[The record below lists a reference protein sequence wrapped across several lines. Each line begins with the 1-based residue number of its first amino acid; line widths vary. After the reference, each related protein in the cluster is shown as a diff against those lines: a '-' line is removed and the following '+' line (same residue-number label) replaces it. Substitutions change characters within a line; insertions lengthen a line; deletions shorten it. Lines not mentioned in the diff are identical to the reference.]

1 MAISKR
7 ARREHRVVGG
17 ERQSDPSRAVSTNHS
32 AAGAWISSAR
42 TENPENCTRIINLV
56 VAQFAE
62 VLFCVDR
69 VLARK
74 FRLREGDQQLKLD
87 CRAYERLLRTI

>member
-1 MAISKR
+1 MSIGPV
-7 ARREHRVVGG
+7 ARRFNKSRRGG
-17 ERQSDPSRAVSTNHS
+17 MIGP
-32 AAGAWISSAR
+32 AR